1 MNGYKIVNG
10 IYFNKDTND
19 EVCNIL
25 AKYCGDKNQRIRIFY
40 GNTDTGKDWFEAYD
54 TIGYVGKSCGDI
66 KIPLML
72 PKRNSTG
79 GCPILDCRIIK
90 ITIDKKVVYEHP
102 LYNCPIDI
110 RGNEIWDFEED
121 KRIFVGKSEIATI
134 KEYDFFKG
142 LRNRHN
148 YK

>member
-1 MNGYKIVNG
+1 MNDYKIVKG
-10 IYFNKDTND
+10 IHFNKKTND
-19 EVCNIL
+19 DVCNIL

-40 GNTDTGKDWFEAYD
+40 GNTDTGKDWFESYD

-66 KIPLML
+66 KIPLL
-72 PKRNSTG
+72 IPHRNSTG
-79 GCPILDCRIIK
+79 GCPILDYRIVK

-110 RGNEIWDFEED
+110 RCNEIWDFENEQC
-121 KRIFVGKSEIATI
+121 IFVGKNEMSAI